1 MLNRHHR
8 NSLFYRYFILRPT
21 MKSIFKLS
29 AIVLAVATL
38 QACTRIESGEVG
50 VRIDASKQISGSE
63 LNPGS
68 WNQTLIGDV
77 LTFPVRD
84 IVVNLD
90 NKTPLTADNSALS
103 DFDMTVVYGITP
115 SSVSELYTTKSK
127 SFHLFD
133 AKSND
138 TLLMANYITT
148 LVNNASYKT
157 VREYKALE
165 VADNRA
171 KIEAQIRTLVT
182 EQLKAEK
189 LDTSMSIS
197 VVQVRNVQPNPEIL
211 KSATEYVKSQNEI
224 KIKENEVKLAK
235 LEAERMAALAQNSGQ
250 SIAYMQAQ
258 ANMKIA
264 DGILAGKVQT
274 ILIPHGMTMFNMP
287 AK

>member
-1 MLNRHHR
+1 
-8 NSLFYRYFILRPT
+8 

>member
-1 MLNRHHR
+1 MNR
-8 NSLFYRYFILRPT
+8 
-21 MKSIFKLS
+21 IFKIS
-29 AIVLAVATL
+29 AIALAIATM

-68 WNQTLIGDV
+68 WNQTIIGDV

-84 IVVNLD
+84 ISMNLD
-90 NKTPLTADNSALS
+90 NKTPLTADNSALA
-103 DFDMTVVYGITP
+103 DFDITVVYGLTP

-127 SFHLFD
+127 SFHLYD

-138 TLLMANYITT
+138 TLLMYNYMGTI
-148 LVNNASYKT
+148 VNNASYKA

-171 KIEAQIRTLVT
+171 KIEAHIRLLVT

-189 LDTSMSIS
+189 LDTSISIN
-197 VVQVRNVQPNPEIL
+197 VVQIRNVQPNADIL

-224 KIKENEVKLAK
+224 KIKENEVKIAK
-235 LEAERMAALAQNSGQ
+235 LEAERMAALAQNSTQ
-250 SIAYMQAQ
+250 SIAYMNAQ
-258 ANMKIA
+258 ANLTLAQAAANGKI
-264 DGILAGKVQT
+264 QT
-274 ILIPHGMTMFNMP
+274 ILIPHGMTMLGSL
-287 AK
+287 K